1 MAKKNNVFP
10 NVNIP
15 DLFELLCYNLAQYSY
30 LIKNYQP
37 IQNITDYNTFVDVVA
52 NQFQSFSKNIRTQ
65 IGELRKALNK
75 TTNPHL
81 QKFYESQMNVLSQ
94 GIPYNIYRVADN
106 KSAAKTAVK
115 KTVLLDNFE
124 IVVASQKKEAR
135 SYDSAGKINLFGSH
149 IKVPFEQTLYLKHY
163 WLLQSVGPIWH
174 THKLGR
180 QAGQSQVD
188 VLLSQ
193 QKPPKPV
200 HHQIWIN
207 DNLMFRSKFLTN
219 ESLSEYVYKNQV
231 LIDNIFYMIAFAQE
245 IYQKNG
251 QNCSQKILDE
261 ESKKRQLECAKYT
274 YEKFLEQYG
283 LLSIEL
289 FCSIVQQLKQKSGLP
304 INTNV
309 FDNVNKINGLTQLF
323 SADEINRMKTYLAIR
338 DQLAHPVEY
347 NFRFLGD
354 KTNNPNTVN
363 YLTDFVSDMVT
374 CLAKLLNKS
383 EADIKNKIATIH
395 EDRVYD
401 VRPLILLMDARKA
414 LREICI
420 TKGNLNPNQPDV
432 FLKLGMIT
440 ADENKKL
447 AVAAQLRNTL
457 CHVKIDK
464 ELAKQAQEISW
475 EVRPIIEKI
484 SKIIEQK
491 YGECL
496 HDYYFGYAGNSQKSS
511 GIDLKKTYPFL
522 NISLENDPDKDIFET
537 AFQAKQAQSKEPLN
551 RQLLQDLYMFTQTFQ
566 SMFLSNES
574 LQNNTY
580 YHEQDLNP
588 FLMNIDKALQQPS
601 DNPRRTIMQ
610 GLVSTWIAGTPIPP
624 CKQLK
629 TKSNGE

>member
-10 NVNIP
+10 HVSIH
-15 DLFELLCYNLAQYSY
+15 DLFELVCYNLAQYSY

-37 IQNITDYNTFVDVVA
+37 IQNITDYNVFVDIVA
-52 NQFQSFSKNIRTQ
+52 NQFQNFSKNIRAR
-65 IGELRKALNK
+65 IGELKKALNK

-81 QKFYESQMNVLSQ
+81 QKFYELQIDMLNQNV
-94 GIPYNIYRVADN
+94 PYNIYHVADN
-106 KSAAKTAVK
+106 KSVAKTAVK
-115 KTVLLDNFE
+115 KMLLLDNFE
-124 IVVASQKKEAR
+124 IVVAPQQKEAR
-135 SYDSAGKINLFGSH
+135 SYDSAGKINLFGSQ
-149 IKVPFEQTLYLKHY
+149 INVPSGQELYLKHY
-163 WLLQSVGPIWH
+163 RLLQSVGPIWH

-200 HHQIWIN
+200 RHQIWIN
-207 DNLMFRSKFLTN
+207 DNLMIRSKFLTN
-219 ESLSEYVYKNQV
+219 ESLSEYILKNQV

-347 NFRFLGD
+347 NFRFFGD

-363 YLTDFVSDMVT
+363 YLTDFVPDMVT

-383 EADIKNKIATIH
+383 EADIKNKIATIY
-395 EDRVYD
+395 EDHIYD
-401 VRPLILLMDARKA
+401 VRPLILLMDSRKA

-432 FLKLGMIT
+432 FLRLGMIT
-440 ADENKKL
+440 EDENKKL

-464 ELAKQAQEISW
+464 IVAKQAQELSW
-475 EVRPIIEKI
+475 EIRPIIEKI
-484 SKIIEQK
+484 SEFVEQK
-491 YGECL
+491 YGENL
-496 HDYYFGYAGNSQKSS
+496 HGYYFGYAGNSQKSS

-522 NISLENDPDKDIFET
+522 HISLENDPDKDVFET

-551 RQLLQDLYMFTQTFQ
+551 RQLLQDLYMFAQTFQ
-566 SMFLSNES
+566 SMFLTNKP
-574 LQNNTY
+574 LQNNAY
-580 YHEQDLNP
+580 YHEQELNP
-588 FLMNIDKALQQPS
+588 FLMSIDKALQQPTN
-601 DNPRRTIMQ
+601 NPRRTIMS
-610 GLVSTWIAGTPIPP
+610 GLVSTWVAGTPIPR
-624 CKQLK
+624 LK
-629 TKSNGE
+629 KTSAKTNG